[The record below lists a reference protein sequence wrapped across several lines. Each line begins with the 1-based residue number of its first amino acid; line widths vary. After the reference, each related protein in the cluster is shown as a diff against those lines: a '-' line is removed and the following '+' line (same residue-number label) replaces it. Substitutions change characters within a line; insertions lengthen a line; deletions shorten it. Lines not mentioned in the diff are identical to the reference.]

1 MRVHRGKAVLAGVA
15 ALALALTACSSSKSG
30 SSKKTKGG
38 SASSS
43 ASTSGGSGTKGS
55 GAFKDCG
62 ASPNTC
68 NSGQTKPGGTVT
80 YTIEKTIS
88 GWNIN
93 TAASNTFDY
102 AEALDGVLPN
112 VFIATPDLKPSLNK
126 NLMISAEQTKA
137 SPQTLVYKVKPNAV
151 WSDGSPIGLDDFV
164 YAWYSQNA
172 KLCPN
177 CGSATTAGYDQI
189 ASITGAD
196 NGKTVTVVMS
206 KPYADWRYMFGPFYP
221 GHIAAQHGFDKTPK
235 GTAASMKWFDLNRPA
250 FSAGPYLVTGY
261 VKDTS
266 ITETPNPKWYGS
278 PKPALDKLIF
288 RIIQEQTQEV
298 PALQNNEVQAIYPQ
312 PNADLVQR
320 ANSIQGVQ
328 TWLGKGLQW
337 EHLDL
342 NTKNPFLSD
351 KALRTAIFT
360 AISRDDIIKRTVGQF
375 VPGISPLNNHMLLP
389 GIAGY
394 TDNVTASGQGSGN
407 IAKAKSILTGAGY
420 TGVGSNLKT
429 KDGRTVT
436 FRCTYSAGNQ
446 LRQQT
451 CQIIQNQLKKL
462 GLNLQLKT
470 TPDLSILDKHD
481 FDMVIF
487 AWVNSPFVTQ
497 GAFQSFYSK
506 SASNYTQNVDLKS
519 DALID
524 QAGSETDQTKV
535 PNLLNQAD
543 VLINADAVSLP
554 LFQKPTF
561 MAARSNVA
569 NIRDDPTSTGPPYNV
584 EAWGLK
590 G

>member
-1 MRVHRGKAVLAGVA
+1 VLASVV
-15 ALALALTACSSSKSG
+15 ALALVAAACSSSKSG
-30 SSKKTKGG
+30 GNKTTTG
-38 SASSS
+38 ASNP
-43 ASTSGGSGTKGS
+43 STSTGGGSGTKGT

-62 ASPNTC
+62 ANPNTC
-68 NSGQTKPGGTVT
+68 NSGQAKPGGTVT
-80 YTIEKTIS
+80 YTIEKTVS
-88 GWNIN
+88 GWNLN

-126 NLMISAEQTKA
+126 NLMVSAEQTKDT
-137 SPQTLVYKVKPNAV
+137 PQTLVYKIKPNAV
-151 WSDGSPIGLDDFV
+151 WNDGTPIGVDDFI

-172 KLCPN
+172 KLCPD

-196 NGKTVTVVMS
+196 NGKTVTVVMA

-221 GHIAAQHGFDKTPK
+221 GHIAAQHGFDKSPK
-235 GTAASMKWFDLNRPA
+235 GTAASMKWFDKVRPA

-266 ITETPNPKWYGS
+266 ITETPNPRWYGS
-278 PKPALDKLIF
+278 PKASLDKLVF
-288 RIIQEQTQEV
+288 RIITDQTQEV

-312 PNADLVQR
+312 PNADLVQK
-320 ANSIQGVQ
+320 ANSLQGVQ

-351 KALRTAIFT
+351 KQLRTAIFT
-360 AISRDDIIKRTVGQF
+360 AISRTDIIKRTIGQF
-375 VPGISPLNNHMLLP
+375 VDGAQPLNNHMILP
-389 GIAGY
+389 GLPGY
-394 TDNVTASGQGSGN
+394 KDNTTASGQGSGN
-407 IAKAKSILTGAGY
+407 IAKAKTILTNAGY
-420 TGVGSNLKT
+420 TGVGSDLKT

-436 FRCTYSAGNQ
+436 FRCTYSAGNL
-446 LRQQT
+446 LRQQS

-462 GLNLQLKT
+462 GLNIQLKT

-497 GAFQSFYSK
+497 GAFQSFDSK
-506 SASNYTQNVDLKS
+506 SASNYTQNVDTQA
-519 DALID
+519 DALIE
-524 QAGSETDQTKV
+524 QAGTETDPSKV
-535 PNLLNQAD
+535 PALLNQAD
-543 VLINADAVSLP
+543 VLINTDAVSLP

-561 MAARSNVA
+561 MAARTNVT
-569 NIRDDPTSTGPPYNV
+569 NIRDDATSTGPPYNV